1 MINKEQQPKSK
12 VRSVLRVIKNVF
24 FGSLLVVLVIMLI
37 VNLIA
42 RINGDTPEF
51 FGYSVYRISSDSMT
65 PYLEVG
71 DVILSKQCD
80 PMALRYGDV
89 ITYDGLTGEYA
100 GKSITHRV
108 IREPYQE
115 GNEYFLITKGDDN
128 PVEDTP
134 VNISQVNGK
143 MLRKLPVLKVVYQF
157 LLTPW
162 GLVLV
167 LLLIVAAFT
176 PELFRLI
183 QTLQKREKSTE
194 DG

>member
-1 MINKEQQPKSK
+1 
-12 VRSVLRVIKNVF
+12 
-24 FGSLLVVLVIMLI
+24 MLI